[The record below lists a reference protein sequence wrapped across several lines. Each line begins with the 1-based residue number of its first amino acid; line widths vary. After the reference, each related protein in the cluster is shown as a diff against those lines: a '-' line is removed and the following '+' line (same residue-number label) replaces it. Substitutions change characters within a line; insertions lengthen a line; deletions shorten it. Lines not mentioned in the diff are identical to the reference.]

1 MARLYVENNLKKP
14 SVKKIA
20 DSVYNALGQEENLK
34 AELVTVSAERI
45 RELNREER
53 NVDRVT
59 DVLSFPTLENHKGK
73 ILRKEDFPTEIDGRY
88 LFIGSIVL
96 CKDKIKE
103 QATELGHSEEEETTY
118 LIVHGLCHLF
128 GYDHIRDE
136 DKKEMRTAEK
146 KALALLG
153 VEDE

>member
-20 DSVYNALGQEENLK
+20 DAVYSALGQTENLK
-34 AELVTVSAERI
+34 AELIAVSGERI

-59 DVLSFPTLENHKGK
+59 DVLSFPTLENHRGK
-73 ILRKEDFPTEIDGRY
+73 VLRKEDYPTEIDGRY
-88 LFIGSIVL
+88 LFIGSVVI
-96 CKDKIKE
+96 CRDKIKE
-103 QATELGHSEEEETTY
+103 QAIELGHSEEEETTY

-128 GYDHIRDE
+128 GYDHMEDG

-153 VEDE
+153 VKDE